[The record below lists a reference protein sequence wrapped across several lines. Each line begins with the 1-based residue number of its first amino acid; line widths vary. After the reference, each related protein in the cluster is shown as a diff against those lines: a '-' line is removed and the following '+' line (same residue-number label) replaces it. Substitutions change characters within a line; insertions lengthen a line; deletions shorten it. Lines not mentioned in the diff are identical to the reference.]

1 MATTIEHTTKP
12 IMHYWGMVKDLDD
25 SQKLELVTLLVNSVK
40 PSVAKIQAASLENHS
55 LKPYTIEE
63 LHMMVAEG
71 EQQFAEGLWQ
81 DSEDV
86 FRELKEDLAQKEQT
100 QACVSHSKQLYQ
112 GNCFLGLP

>member
-1 MATTIEHTTKP
+1 MATTICHTAKP

-25 SQKLELVTLLVNSVK
+25 SQKLELVTMLVNSVK
-40 PSVAKIQAASLENHS
+40 PSLTNRQEENNEEHP

-81 DSEDV
+81 DSEDM
-86 FRELKEDLAQKEQT
+86 FRELKEDFAQEGQPQS
-100 QACVSHSKQLYQ
+100 QAAQVE
-112 GNCFLGLP
+112 